1 MVDGRIIESFIWYLN
16 YFLKSEKVAVRTEE
30 ELCLTAMKAN
40 AFFLY
45 MLIYLFIYLYLY
57 YILLF
62 IFLYIYL
69 FFFPEYKGLYSE
81 GLYRK
86 SPSNV
91 AVKKLKNDICTLG
104 EW

>member
-1 MVDGRIIESFIWYLN
+1 
-16 YFLKSEKVAVRTEE
+16 
-30 ELCLTAMKAN
+30 
-40 AFFLY
+40 

-69 FFFPEYKGLYSE
+69 FLFPEYKGLYSE

-104 EW
+104 EWWFYWLLHILDIFFRYFNSNVASFAR

>member
-45 MLIYLFIYLYLY
+45 LLIYLFIFILYSPV
-57 YILLF
+57 YILVHLF
-62 IFLYIYL
+62 NSFSLNTKVYTVRASIESHRAMLQ
-69 FFFPEYKGLYSE
+69 
-81 GLYRK
+81 
-86 SPSNV
+86 
-91 AVKKLKNDICTLG
+91 
-104 EW
+104 

>member
-45 MLIYLFIYLYLY
+45 MLIYLFIFILYSPVYFLVH
-57 YILLF
+57 LF
-62 IFLYIYL
+62 IL
-69 FFFPEYKGLYSE
+69 FP
-81 GLYRK
+81 
-86 SPSNV
+86 
-91 AVKKLKNDICTLG
+91 
-104 EW
+104 